1 MSESTDWGKVEQDVI
16 AHMTRGLEDESAVV
30 TIASAV
36 SEGRADTYPKGY
48 TSIFT
53 VSDGTVAARSGK
65 SGGGYIQL
73 DEDFKL
79 TVIIYAQDGRSEE
92 EARFG
97 ADGIHALAAKV
108 KGAVN
113 GYTPNYQIDSVGC
126 LELRRDEP
134 AKEYGGAGDDG
145 SVNYKI
151 RQVYL
156 LKGILRSKV
165 TGDAIAA

>member
-16 AHMTRGLEDESAVV
+16 AHMARALEDESNIVEIGS
-30 TIASAV
+30 TV
-36 SEGRADTYPKGY
+36 SEGRADTVAKGY
-48 TSIFT
+48 NSIFT

-79 TVIIYAQDGRSEE
+79 TVLIYAQDGRSEE
-92 EARFG
+92 QARFG
-97 ADGIHALAAKV
+97 VDGIHALAAKV

-134 AKEYGGAGDDG
+134 VKEYADDAG